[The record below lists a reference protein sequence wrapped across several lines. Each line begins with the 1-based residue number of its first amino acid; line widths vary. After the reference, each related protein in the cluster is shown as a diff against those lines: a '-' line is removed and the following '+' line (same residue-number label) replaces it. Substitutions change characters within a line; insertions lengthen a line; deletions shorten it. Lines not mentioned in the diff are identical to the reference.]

1 MVFIMD
7 TDCGLGEVQTEFIYI
22 MLMEVSLQT
31 IRQLIKIIFIAL
43 YDLYEKKSCNTHVI
57 LLVNLDIT
65 FVLCRVQVCAFKSFL

>member
-1 MVFIMD
+1 MD

-43 YDLYEKKSCNTHVI
+43 YDLYEKKI
-57 LLVNLDIT
+57 LQYT
-65 FVLCRVQVCAFKSFL
+65 CHTTC